1 MNEQIEFDELYQ
13 GFEEWLD
20 EVEKTLPLAIPEEEQ
35 MSYDKARVIQ
45 QIHARLASLEEDR
58 EQARLD
64 DRSTD
69 LIDVEM
75 KELRIKLQDVM
86 NSTCPIFI
94 EEQV

>member
-45 QIHARLASLEEDR
+45 QIYIRLASLESDR
-58 EQARLD
+58 EQARLND
-64 DRSTD
+64 QSTD
-69 LIDVEM
+69 LIDVEI
-75 KELRIKLQDVM
+75 KALRVRLQDVM
-86 NSTCPIFI
+86 NSTCPIFT
-94 EEQV
+94 EE